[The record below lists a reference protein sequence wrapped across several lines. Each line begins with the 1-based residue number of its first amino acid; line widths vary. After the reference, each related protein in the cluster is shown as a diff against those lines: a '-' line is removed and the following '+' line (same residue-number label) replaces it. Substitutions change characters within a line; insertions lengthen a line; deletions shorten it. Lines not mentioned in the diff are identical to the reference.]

1 MHNKRTINALFVT
14 YKVTRQQIDKTSAD
28 ISPGV
33 FLSTMPNRGAHY
45 TLHLTL
51 YTLHST
57 PYAGKTIKNT
67 ENSTFR
73 DFFCVYPKFLV
84 TLQRNK
90 QKSKIKEMENRRF
103 EAKNE
108 PEIVYSRS
116 VKAGKRIYYLDVKKA
131 RNEDLYLCITES
143 KRKQT
148 GEAEPPQFEKHKVFL
163 YKEDFAHF
171 TEGLNDV
178 IAFVQNQLGT
188 IEERKEWAPESEET
202 VAQDAANTP
211 EDKSLLGTLL
221 NKLKN

>member
-1 MHNKRTINALFVT
+1 M
-14 YKVTRQQIDKTSAD
+14 
-28 ISPGV
+28 
-33 FLSTMPNRGAHY
+33 
-45 TLHLTL
+45 
-51 YTLHST
+51 
-57 PYAGKTIKNT
+57 
-67 ENSTFR
+67 
-73 DFFCVYPKFLV
+73 
-84 TLQRNK
+84 QRNK

-202 VAQDAANTP
+202 VASDAANTP

>member
-1 MHNKRTINALFVT
+1 
-14 YKVTRQQIDKTSAD
+14 
-28 ISPGV
+28 
-33 FLSTMPNRGAHY
+33 
-45 TLHLTL
+45 
-51 YTLHST
+51 
-57 PYAGKTIKNT
+57 
-67 ENSTFR
+67 
-73 DFFCVYPKFLV
+73 
-84 TLQRNK
+84 
-90 QKSKIKEMENRRF
+90 MENRRF
-103 EAKNE
+103 EGKNE

-178 IAFVQNQLGT
+178 ISFVQSQLGA
-188 IEERKEWAPESEET
+188 IEERQEWVPEYENEEAKTESKEEK
-202 VAQDAANTP
+202 N
-211 EDKSLLGTLL
+211 EDKSLLGSLL

>member
-1 MHNKRTINALFVT
+1 
-14 YKVTRQQIDKTSAD
+14 
-28 ISPGV
+28 
-33 FLSTMPNRGAHY
+33 
-45 TLHLTL
+45 
-51 YTLHST
+51 
-57 PYAGKTIKNT
+57 
-67 ENSTFR
+67 
-73 DFFCVYPKFLV
+73 
-84 TLQRNK
+84 
-90 QKSKIKEMENRRF
+90 MENRRF
-103 EAKNE
+103 EGKTE

-178 IAFVQNQLGT
+178 ISFVQSQLGT
-188 IEERKEWAPESEET
+188 IEERKEW
-202 VAQDAANTP
+202 TP
-211 EDKSLLGTLL
+211 EEEVAETKQEVEENNEEKSILGSLL